1 MLSSVFGVLLEP
13 MQRDLGWTRAEIST
27 GPVVVSL
34 MGLFLAAPAGYLIDR
49 WGSRIT
55 GLIVIATTFLAIF
68 AMSRVGDELWH
79 WWAAWSIFGIS
90 GAFTSTVWMAPVSTV
105 FNKGRGMAIALT
117 ISGASVSAA
126 LSPPIAEY
134 FVQHYNWRTAFL
146 ALGIIWCGLVL
157 PLVLAFVP
165 RRPRAGAHAGAAATA
180 QDKDETPKP
189 VAGGYTPREGFRSR
203 NFWLIFFAALI
214 GMLTGLA
221 LMLNLV
227 PVLTFTGISR
237 SDAVMIAGIMGV
249 ASLFGRLIGGW
260 LMDNFEV
267 RRLAVAASV
276 ASLLFPITLVIAPG
290 VVWAAMGALIVHGL
304 LGGLKMSAI
313 VYLTSTHMGAR
324 SFGLFYGTIST
335 TTTVAM
341 GVGPLIANY
350 IYDLTGS
357 YSPTIWAAIPG
368 FLISAA
374 CFAALGPAPDFNR
387 PLQSRNRDAEP
398 EGSSA

>member
-1 MLSSVFGVLLEP
+1 
-13 MQRDLGWTRAEIST
+13 
-27 GPVVVSL
+27 
-34 MGLFLAAPAGYLIDR
+34 
-49 WGSRIT
+49 
-55 GLIVIATTFLAIF
+55 
-68 AMSRVGDELWH
+68 
-79 WWAAWSIFGIS
+79 
-90 GAFTSTVWMAPVSTV
+90 MAPVSTV
-105 FNKGRGMAIALT
+105 FSKGRGMAIALT

-134 FVQHYNWRTAFL
+134 FIQHYSWRMAFV
-146 ALGIIWCGLVL
+146 ALGIIWSGLLL
-157 PLVLAFVP
+157 PLVFAFVP
-165 RRPRAGAHAGAAATA
+165 GKRAMQVKTDAAHAAAGTGNSPAN
-180 QDKDETPKP
+180 
-189 VAGGYTPREGFRSR
+189 VGGFTPRKGFRSR
-203 NFWLIFFAALI
+203 NFWLIFLAALI
-214 GMLTGLA
+214 SGLTGLA
-221 LMLNLV
+221 LLLNLV

-237 SDAVMIAGIMGV
+237 ADAVMIAGIMGV

-267 RRLAVAASV
+267 RRLAAGAAV
-276 ASLLFPITLVIAPG
+276 ASLLFPLTLVIAPG

-350 IYDLTGS
+350 IYDLTES
-357 YSPTIWAAIPG
+357 YTPTIWAAIPG
-368 FLISAA
+368 FLLTAV

-387 PLQSRNRDAEP
+387 PLLNRDRDRRSAE
-398 EGSSA
+398 E